1 MKALLILLIFAFSFE
16 AHAYSPLVASPA
28 CWNGE
33 DCEFKDL
40 VFEEYCPKLSR
51 GKGYCNKKYNESYRI
66 HFGSYYGSSDNY
78 PYTPDRNYHFFP
90 DFTFTDKKGKVV
102 YQYNEKGVFY
112 KGKKVCSVTKGIAIP
127 YLGKKNSCAKYFD
140 GRPLSFDKWGAYD
153 RTEIVCKMKKEAK
166 PKSELRYAEKAAGPS
181 TPYIGDVKPCPMFY
195 DGPIRYLSSHSN
207 VTGGAELVLDYFDG
221 DSGWVNYKGEKLFIK
236 VNDKTKIESHL
247 IKYHSKKL
255 ADDIRKKNSLLEKY
269 IQSRVQLLKTQGI
282 ESFLSSLGDEFIILS
297 NPTYDKLSKKDII
310 SWYQTSS
317 FFKEMFNR
325 CLVSP
330 QVRTTG
336 GASTVKSRL
345 IDSMYSDF
353 VFTLKGQNEKIPVFA
368 QCSYRNIS
376 DQDNEKKN
384 FDIAK
389 KFSLEIYF
397 RAAYGDGFTTDPNSW
412 LY

>member
-1 MKALLILLIFAFSFE
+1 MRYLLFFAAFISSFE
-16 AHAYSPLVASPA
+16 TQAYSPLVATPA

-33 DCEFKDL
+33 NCEFTDL
-40 VFEEYCPKLSR
+40 VFEEHCPKLSR
-51 GKGYCNKKYNESYRI
+51 GKGYCNNKYNESYRI
-66 HFGSYYGSSDNY
+66 HFGSYYGSSDDY
-78 PYTPDRNYHFFP
+78 PYTRDRNYHFFP

-127 YLGKKNSCAKYFD
+127 YLGKKNSCAKFFD

-153 RTEIVCKMKKEAK
+153 RTKIVCKMKKEVK

-236 VNDKTKIESHL
+236 VNDKTKIDKEF
-247 IKYHSKKL
+247 IRFHSKKL
-255 ADDIRKKNSLLEKY
+255 ADDIRKKNPILEKY
-269 IQSRVQLLKTQGI
+269 IQSRVQVLKKQGI
-282 ESFLSSLGDEFIILS
+282 DSFLTNLGDQLIILS
-297 NPTYDKLSKKDII
+297 DPDYIKFKKSEIVN
-310 SWYQTSS
+310 WYQSSS

-325 CLVSP
+325 CLDSP
-330 QVRTTG
+330 QIRATG
-336 GASTVKSRL
+336 GASTVRSHL
-345 IDSMYSDF
+345 INSMYSDF
-353 VFTLKGQNEKIPVFA
+353 VFTLKGQNEKMPMSV
-368 QCSYRNIS
+368 QCSYLNMS
-376 DQDNEKKN
+376 DQDNEKTN

-397 RAAYGDGFTTDPNSW
+397 RAAYGDGFTTDPNQW